1 MHRTN
6 PLSTFAGAP
15 SGARPGTL
23 PHSPGAS
30 SGVRRE
36 SSCARRALRLHGGH
50 PPELVRHP
58 PARRTPSCPRQAPSD
73 ARRTPSGAR
82 LARSSTSLY
91 SGVLLRAV
99 NEGPRTTPWSTRRV
113 RRGQRRSNRRA
124 PQPTET
130 RTGARPSQ
138 RTRHSQRRSNRGAR
152 ASGWDGSAD
161 FVDPAVWVRTAAVL
175 DPEKFVTKAH
185 GHRSRLTV
193 ADNPIPVG
201 GLHPAHRRYHRGRAA
216 GKSLG

>member
-30 SGVRRE
+30 SGVRR
-36 SSCARRALRLHGGH
+36 
-50 PPELVRHP
+50 
-58 PARRTPSCPRQAPSD
+58 
-73 ARRTPSGAR
+73 TPSGER

-91 SGVLLRAV
+91 SGVLLRAL

-113 RRGQRRSNRRA
+113 RRG
-124 PQPTET
+124 
-130 RTGARPSQ
+130 
-138 RTRHSQRRSNRGAR
+138 QRRSNRGAR

>member
-30 SGVRRE
+30 SGARRE

-91 SGVLLRAV
+91 SGVLLRAL

-113 RRGQRRSNRRA
+113 RRG
-124 PQPTET
+124 
-130 RTGARPSQ
+130 
-138 RTRHSQRRSNRGAR
+138 QRRSNRGAR

>member
-30 SGVRRE
+30 SGARRE

-50 PPELVRHP
+50 PPELVRHR
-58 PARRTPSCPRQAPSD
+58 PAQRTPSCPRQAPSD

-91 SGVLLRAV
+91 SGVLLRAL

-138 RTRHSQRRSNRGAR
+138 QKPEPAR
-152 ASGWDGSAD
+152 APANGGATASEDRTGAPG
-161 FVDPAVWVRTAAVL
+161 PAVGMAQQILWIQPYGSGRR
-175 DPEKFVTKAH
+175 PYWIPRSSSRRRMVT
-185 GHRSRLTV
+185 G
-193 ADNPIPVG
+193 PG
-201 GLHPAHRRYHRGRAA
+201 
-216 GKSLG
+216 

>member
-30 SGVRRE
+30 SGARRE

-50 PPELVRHP
+50 PPELVRHR
-58 PARRTPSCPRQAPSD
+58 PAQRTPSCPRQAPSD

-91 SGVLLRAV
+91 SGVLLRAL
-99 NEGPRTTPWSTRRV
+99 NEGPREQHPGVQGGCAAVS
-113 RRGQRRSNRRA
+113 
-124 PQPTET
+124 ED

-138 RTRHSQRRSNRGAR
+138 QKPEPAR
-152 ASGWDGSAD
+152 APANGRATASEDRTEAPG
-161 FVDPAVWVRTAAVL
+161 PAVGMAQQILWIQPYGSGRR
-175 DPEKFVTKAH
+175 PYWIPRSSSRRRMVT
-185 GHRSRLTV
+185 G
-193 ADNPIPVG
+193 PG
-201 GLHPAHRRYHRGRAA
+201 
-216 GKSLG
+216 

>member
-113 RRGQRRSNRRA
+113 RRGQRRSNR
-124 PQPTET
+124 
-130 RTGARPSQ
+130 
-138 RTRHSQRRSNRGAR
+138 GAR

>member
-58 PARRTPSCPRQAPSD
+58 PARRTPSCPRQAPSA

-113 RRGQRRSNRRA
+113 RRG
-124 PQPTET
+124 
-130 RTGARPSQ
+130 
-138 RTRHSQRRSNRGAR
+138 QRRSNRGAR

>member
-15 SGARPGTL
+15 SGGRRIIIT
-23 PHSPGAS
+23 HTPGAS
-30 SGVRRE
+30 SGARRE

-50 PPELVRHP
+50 PPELVRHR
-58 PARRTPSCPRQAPSD
+58 PAQRTPSCPRQAPSD

-91 SGVLLRAV
+91 SGVLLRAL

-113 RRGQRRSNRRA
+113 RRGQRRSNRR
-124 PQPTET
+124 
-130 RTGARPSQ
+130 
-138 RTRHSQRRSNRGAR
+138 AR